1 MYIKTLVLISSLF
14 PSDNMMANTSYS
26 VTDFGAIPNDSIDD
40 SSAFNHAL
48 SLLPDHAN
56 LTIPSGEYTI
66 CNTLFLTDK
75 NNVSIFGSY
84 GAILKKCPE
93 FNSEYLLYI
102 KNTDYLKVSNL
113 HFVGLFNGGQTANWG
128 KQGVYLAS
136 TKNSVI
142 ANNRFEQFGDAA
154 LRITTRPTRD
164 AIESRDALIINN
176 HFSNCAQVTTTQA
189 QATEGFSVPS
199 THNII
204 FASNQ
209 FDNCTLKLSARKA
222 TQKAVVFNNH
232 FKNISSTALESSY
245 YNDVTISHNQ
255 FDNNTGFAI
264 NVYPNSRAQ
273 HQVKWG
279 DINITNNTFNNS
291 DLGIR
296 LQSFSST
303 EVAENPIQNLSIT
316 QNIFRKM
323 SCVGTDNDKYKKLI
337 RTYSQNATLS
347 FENVL
352 ISENRFDIDQGCDF
366 LSLDARDRNVLIE
379 ENISVSTH
387 EKKQSPIL

>member
-1 MYIKTLVLISSLF
+1 MYIKTLVLMASLLS
-14 PSDNMMANTSYS
+14 PDDMQKQTSYS
-26 VTDFGAIPNDSIDD
+26 VKDFGAIPNDNIDD
-40 SSAFNHAL
+40 SYAFNLAL
-48 SLLPDHAN
+48 SQLPNHAN
-56 LTIPSGEYTI
+56 LAIPSGEYTI

-75 NNVSIFGSY
+75 KNVSIFSSD
-84 GAILKKCPE
+84 GATLKKCPA

-142 ANNRFEQFGDAA
+142 ANNRFEKFGDAA
-154 LRITTRPTRD
+154 LRVTTRPTRN
-164 AIESRDALIINN
+164 AIESRNALIINN

-189 QATEGFSVPS
+189 QATNGFSVVS
-199 THNII
+199 THNIT

-209 FDNCTLKLSARKA
+209 FENCMLKLSARKA
-222 TQKAVVFNNH
+222 TKKAIVFNNH
-232 FKNISSTALESSY
+232 FKNSSGTALESSY
-245 YNDVTISHNQ
+245 YSDVTISHNQ

-279 DINITNNTFNNS
+279 NINITNNMFNNS

-303 EVAENPIQNLSIT
+303 EVAEHAIQNLSIT
-316 QNIFRKM
+316 QNIFHKM
-323 SCVGTDNDKYKKLI
+323 SCVGTENDKYKKLI

-366 LSLDARDRNVLIE
+366 LNLDARDRNVLIE
-379 ENISVSTH
+379 KNTII
-387 EKKQSPIL
+387 KN